1 MSKRNLR
8 VLVPLASV
16 CAALAVVGCGG
27 GSYSGSNG
35 GSNNKSSSNSSS
47 GGSSTSGGQGGGGDV
62 TVNTSVAPSTLDP
75 ASGCGTTDL
84 AIAGNLYTRLTQYGT
99 APGPSGT
106 KRFDPG
112 NIQPYLAT
120 WKTSADGKTYT
131 FTLKDGL
138 KFPSGK
144 PLDSAAVKYSIERV
158 LKINGCGVFFVIDG
172 IQGLI
177 KSIET
182 PDPTT
187 VVFKLS
193 RADANFPQA
202 MAQPAAGVV
211 DKSVVDAHGGDQ
223 ANKPNQYLASHSAG
237 AGPFLLSSYEPNKQA
252 VLTRNP
258 DYKATPAVA
267 ASKLTINFINSDPT
281 LLLQARSGTA
291 DLTIGLTKQSAHS
304 LAGNGNVTVVADTS
318 PLSEQIGMLNTKP
331 PFNNKT
337 FREAMTYAIPYQ
349 EILQKV
355 AFGYGKLFYGPLQ
368 PVFAEFNPK
377 LSAPRSYDLAKAKQ
391 LVQQSGVKTP
401 VNVTMIVQEGNTTD
415 QQIATIAQGEW
426 KKLGVNVTVRT
437 LSASEYQD
445 SVEGH
450 KYQSYVRLDGPGVV
464 DPGYYLDYDA
474 VCKVSFNLT
483 EACVPQNDK
492 LLGQARLESDEAKRK
507 AIYDQITKNWVAQ
520 SPKIQVYA
528 DDTVVALA
536 KGVTGY
542 VYSHEAD
549 FRTLAKSGH

>member
-1 MSKRNLR
+1 VWTRSARLPLLLAPACVA
-8 VLVPLASV
+8 VL
-16 CAALAVVGCGG
+16 AAGCGG
-27 GSYSGSNG
+27 GSYNGSTTP
-35 GSNNKSSSNSSS
+35 S
-47 GGSSTSGGQGGGGDV
+47 GGSSTQAAAGTSGGGGAATAANV

-84 AIAGNLYTRLTQYGT
+84 AIIGNLYTRLTQYGT

-120 WKTSADGKTYT
+120 WKTSAAGKTYT

-158 LKINGCGVFFVIDG
+158 EKINGCGLFFVIDG
-172 IQGLI
+172 IPGLI
-177 KSIET
+177 KSIAT
-182 PDPTT
+182 PDATT
-187 VVFKLS
+187 VVFHLS
-193 RADANFPQA
+193 RADANFPQS
-202 MAQPAAGVV
+202 MAQPAAGIV
-211 DKSVVDAHGGDQ
+211 DQSVVDAHGGTVK
-223 ANKPNQYLASHSAG
+223 NKPNQYMASHDAG
-237 AGPFLLSSYEPNKQA
+237 AGPFLLGDYEPNKSA
-252 VLTRNP
+252 VMTPNP
-258 DYKATPAVA
+258 DYSATPAVA
-267 ASKLTINFINSDPT
+267 SKQLTINFVNSDPT
-281 LLLQARSGTA
+281 LLLQARSGTV
-291 DLTIGLTKQSAHS
+291 DLTIGLTKQSANS
-304 LAGNGNVTVVADTS
+304 LKGNNNVTLVADTS

-349 EILQKV
+349 EILDKV

-368 PVFAEFNPK
+368 PVFAEFDPT
-377 LSAPRSYDLAKAKQ
+377 LSAPRTYDIAKAKQ

-401 VNVTMIVQEGNTTD
+401 VKVTMVVQEGNTTD
-415 QQIATIAQGEW
+415 QQIGTIAQGEW
-426 KKLGVNVTVRT
+426 KKLGVDVTVRT

-464 DPGYYLDYDA
+464 DPGYYLAYDA
-474 VCKVSFNLT
+474 VCKVPFNLT
-483 EACVPQNDK
+483 EACVPGNDK
-492 LLGQARLESDEAKRK
+492 LLDEARVESDSAKRK
-507 AIYDQITKNWVAQ
+507 SDYDTITKDWAAQ

-528 DDTVVALA
+528 DDTVVALG

-549 FRTLAKSGH
+549 FRTLGKTTN

>member
-1 MSKRNLR
+1 MRTRRLR
-8 VLVPLASV
+8 SLLVLAPV
-16 CAALAVVGCGG
+16 CAVAAVAGCGG
-27 GSYSGSNG
+27 GSYSGGSNG
-35 GSNNKSSSNSSS
+35 S
-47 GGSSTSGGQGGGGDV
+47 GGSDASGGDGGSGAATAGGGNV

-84 AIAGNLYTRLTQYGT
+84 AVIGNLYTRLTQYGT
-99 APGPSGT
+99 ASGPSGT

-112 NIQPYLAT
+112 KIEPYLAT
-120 WKTSADGKTYT
+120 WKTSDAGRTYT
-131 FTLKDGL
+131 FKLEDGL

-158 LKINGCGVFFVIDG
+158 IKINGCGLFFVIDG
-172 IQGLI
+172 ITGLI
-177 KSIET
+177 KSIDT

-187 VVFKLS
+187 VVFHLS

-202 MAQPAAGVV
+202 MAQPAAGIV
-211 DKSVVDAHGGDQ
+211 DKSVVEAHGGVVK
-223 ANKPNQYLASHSAG
+223 NKPNQYLASHQAG
-237 AGPFLLSSYEPNKQA
+237 AGPFLLGDYEPNKSA
-252 VLTRNP
+252 VLTPNP
-258 DYKATPAVA
+258 DYSAKPAVA
-267 ASKLTINFINSDPT
+267 SEKLTINFVNSDPT
-281 LLLQARSGTA
+281 LLLQARSGDV

-304 LAGNGNVTVVADTS
+304 LASNGNVTIVADTS

-331 PFNNKT
+331 PFDNKT
-337 FREAMTYAIPYQ
+337 FREAMTYAIPYK
-349 EILQKV
+349 EILDKV

-368 PVFAEFNPK
+368 PVFAEFDSK
-377 LSAPRSYDLAKAKQ
+377 LSAPRTYDLAKAKR

-401 VNVTMIVQEGNTTD
+401 VKVTMVVQEGNTTD

-426 KKLGVNVTVRT
+426 KKLGVDVTVRT

-464 DPGYYLDYDA
+464 DPGYYLAYDA
-474 VCKVSFNLT
+474 VCKVPFNLT
-483 EACVPQNDK
+483 EACVPANDK
-492 LLGQARLESDEAKRK
+492 LLAQARLQGDPSKRK
-507 AIYDQITKNWVAQ
+507 ADYDQITRNWVAQ

-549 FRTLAKSGH
+549 FRTLAKTGG